1 MSGGGNLKG
10 LRKGLA
16 AAAAALLLLGGCA
29 FPQSGVES
37 LLAAPRLSE
46 EQSEIYSA
54 LVRET
59 GNDIK
64 LLYPQ
69 RGENRSAFL
78 VINLDEEA
86 TDEAVAFYQST
97 SVNVT
102 SSIHMAVLDKLDGEW
117 RSVHDISLEGSQ
129 VEDAS
134 VMREGGSVLLAV
146 GLTYSS
152 DNASLLKIYS
162 FNGRTMDEMYSESYQ
177 AKIICDMDGD
187 DRDDVVLVSSGTEE
201 VSAFAKLL
209 VYEDGHFLEKGRAI
223 TDPTITRYSSILSGY
238 LKNGQRAVYLDAYR
252 GSTAMTTEIL
262 AYAED
267 SGGYLMNLTY
277 DALSVKSYPV
287 DRSLGAESVDLNN
300 DSVIEV
306 PGLTAMPGYE
316 ADQAG
321 AFFLTTWYNFLDG
334 EYQKVKSSYVNA
346 SQGYML
352 DFPAEWEGRV
362 SVRKSAQSNETLFY
376 EYQEGDNPVKSELL
390 YIQMVKR
397 SDWESSANYSGYEVI
412 SSSGGGQI
420 VYLARIPAGADP
432 ALRMTME
439 EVKKNFSRYY

>member
-1 MSGGGNLKG
+1 M
-10 LRKGLA
+10 
-16 AAAAALLLLGGCA
+16 LGGCA

-102 SSIHMAVLDKLDGEW
+102 SPIHMAVLDKLDGEW

-146 GLTYSS
+146 GLTHSS

-187 DRDDVVLVSSGTEE
+187 DRDDVVLVSSGT
-201 VSAFAKLL
+201 
-209 VYEDGHFLEKGRAI
+209 
-223 TDPTITRYSSILSGY
+223 
-238 LKNGQRAVYLDAYR
+238 
-252 GSTAMTTEIL
+252 
-262 AYAED
+262 
-267 SGGYLMNLTY
+267 
-277 DALSVKSYPV
+277 
-287 DRSLGAESVDLNN
+287 
-300 DSVIEV
+300 
-306 PGLTAMPGYE
+306 
-316 ADQAG
+316 
-321 AFFLTTWYNFLDG
+321 
-334 EYQKVKSSYVNA
+334 
-346 SQGYML
+346 
-352 DFPAEWEGRV
+352 
-362 SVRKSAQSNETLFY
+362 
-376 EYQEGDNPVKSELL
+376 
-390 YIQMVKR
+390 
-397 SDWESSANYSGYEVI
+397 
-412 SSSGGGQI
+412 
-420 VYLARIPAGADP
+420 
-432 ALRMTME
+432 
-439 EVKKNFSRYY
+439 